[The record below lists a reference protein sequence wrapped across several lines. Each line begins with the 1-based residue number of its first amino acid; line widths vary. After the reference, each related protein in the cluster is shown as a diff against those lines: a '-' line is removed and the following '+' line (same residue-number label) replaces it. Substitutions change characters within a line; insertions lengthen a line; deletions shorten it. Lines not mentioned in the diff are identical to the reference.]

1 VTVRSFGEMSEW
13 FKEHAWKAC
22 VGVTP
27 PWVRIPLS
35 PLKRAAAAEWLWG
48 AAQLEPENPARSG
61 RKQRYWVNQCD
72 AVSPGA
78 YSIHRLKYQVIA
90 RKFRPQLF
98 DDVIGQKPIIQTLQN
113 AIQMERI
120 GHAYLFSGPRGVGKT
135 TTARI
140 LAKGLNC
147 VKGPTVTPCNEC
159 PSCQEIAS
167 GKSIDVFE
175 IDAASNT
182 GVDNI
187 RELRESAKYAA
198 ARNRYKIFII
208 DEVHMLSTSAF
219 NALLKILEEP
229 PPHVVFIMATTER
242 HKLPATILSRCQQ
255 FVFRTISSAEI
266 QAHLRQIADREG
278 VKIDDRGLA
287 YIVKASEGSMRDA
300 QSLLDQIISF
310 SGQEVV
316 DEDVRDVLGFI
327 PSEILDRTLD
337 ALAERDSKA
346 LLENVGIVIDQ
357 GLNVQ
362 QYVREFIGRIRDLLV
377 LKLGLEGKILGSAEE
392 KRALASRADNFSE
405 QDLIRF
411 FDALLKIESELRWTS
426 QPRFHLEVGFVKLAK
441 IGRVRDIE
449 DVLRDIQHPKSDIR
463 IPTSP
468 TPPPAPKREDKKEQ
482 SAAQEFT
489 FADIFTRRVED
500 RSAAAAIYLQKS
512 DRIDRTDNGV
522 GVFFSNNAA
531 LAMLQSKEHK
541 AVLDAV
547 ASELVGKAVS
557 VSLIMKE
564 QSTPNA
570 TPSVQSAKE
579 EPLTKKF
586 LEVFRGDLAQIKP
599 AKGE

>member
-1 VTVRSFGEMSEW
+1 M
-13 FKEHAWKAC
+13 
-22 VGVTP
+22 
-27 PWVRIPLS
+27 
-35 PLKRAAAAEWLWG
+35 
-48 AAQLEPENPARSG
+48 
-61 RKQRYWVNQCD
+61 
-72 AVSPGA
+72 
-78 YSIHRLKYQVIA
+78 KYQVIA

-98 DDVIGQKPIIQTLQN
+98 DDVVGQKPIVQTLQN
-113 AIQMERI
+113 AIRMDRI

-147 VKGPTVTPCNEC
+147 VKGPTITPCNEC
-159 PSCQEIAS
+159 PSCQEIAL

-229 PPHVVFIMATTER
+229 PAHVVFIMATTER

-255 FVFRTISSAEI
+255 FVFRTIAPAEI
-266 QAHLRQIADREG
+266 QAHLRQIADREA
-278 VKIDDRGLA
+278 VKIDDRALS

-310 SGQEVV
+310 SGQQVV

-337 ALAERDSKA
+337 ALADRDSKA
-346 LLENVGIVIDQ
+346 LLDNVEIVIDQ

-377 LKLGLEGKILGSAEE
+377 LKLGLEGNVVGSPEE
-392 KRALASRADNFSE
+392 KRALAVRAENFSE

-411 FDALLKIESELRWTS
+411 FDALLRLESELRWTS
-426 QPRFHLEVGFVKLAK
+426 QPRFHLEVGFVKLAR
-441 IGRVRDIE
+441 IGHVRDIE
-449 DVLRDIQHPKSDIR
+449 DVIREIQGGSVPANPKSEIR
-463 IPTSP
+463 IPKSP
-468 TPPPAPKREDKKEQ
+468 APAAPPVPPASKPEEKQEEK
-482 SAAQEFT
+482 SSQEFT

-500 RSAAAAIYLQKS
+500 RSGAAAIYLQKA
-512 DRIDRTDNGV
+512 DQIERTESGV
-522 GVFFSNNAA
+522 SVHFSNNAA
-531 LAMLQSKEHK
+531 MTMLQSKDHK

-564 QSTPNA
+564 QPASSATSVENA
-570 TPSVQSAKE
+570 KN

-586 LEVFRGDLAQIKP
+586 LEVFRGDLAQVKP

>member
-1 VTVRSFGEMSEW
+1 M
-13 FKEHAWKAC
+13 
-22 VGVTP
+22 
-27 PWVRIPLS
+27 
-35 PLKRAAAAEWLWG
+35 
-48 AAQLEPENPARSG
+48 
-61 RKQRYWVNQCD
+61 
-72 AVSPGA
+72 
-78 YSIHRLKYQVIA
+78 KYQVIA

-98 DDVIGQKPIIQTLQN
+98 EELVGQKPIVQTLQN
-113 AIQMERI
+113 AIQMDRI

-147 VKGPTVTPCNEC
+147 EKGPTVTPCNVC

-198 ARNRYKIFII
+198 ARGRYKIFII

-242 HKLPATILSRCQQ
+242 HKVPATILSRCQQ
-255 FVFRTISSAEI
+255 FIFRTISAGEI
-266 QAHLRQIADREG
+266 HAHLRQIADREG
-278 VKIDDRGLA
+278 VKIEDRALS

-327 PSEILDRTLD
+327 PSEILDRTVE
-337 ALAERDSKA
+337 ALAGRNSQA
-346 LLENVGIVIDQ
+346 LLENIGIVIDQ
-357 GLNVQ
+357 GLNIQ
-362 QYVREFIGRIRDLLV
+362 QYVREVIGRIRDLLV
-377 LKLGLEGKILGSAEE
+377 VKLGLQEKIIASADE
-392 KRALASRADNFSE
+392 KRALADRASAFSE

-411 FDALLKIESELRWTS
+411 FDMLLRIETELRSTS
-426 QPRFHLEVGFVKLAK
+426 QPRFHLEVGFIKLAK
-441 IGRVRDIE
+441 IGYVRDIE
-449 DVLRDIQHPKSDIR
+449 EILREVKGGTAPV
-463 IPTSP
+463 PL
-468 TPPPAPKREDKKEQ
+468 PPPRVSPPAQALPSEPQREQKPSSSSPATEP
-482 SAAQEFT
+482 FT
-489 FADIFTRRVED
+489 FADIFKRRIED
-500 RSAAAAIYLQKS
+500 KSATTAVYLQS
-512 DRIDRTDNGV
+512 AERIERRDDVIQIVIPG
-522 GVFFSNNAA
+522 GAPS
-531 LAMLQSKEHK
+531 AMLQSKEHK
-541 AVLDAV
+541 AVLDTV

-564 QSTPNA
+564 QQREGPSTENA
-570 TPSVQSAKE
+570 KN
-579 EPLTKKF
+579 EPLVKSF
-586 LEVFRGDLAQIKP
+586 LEVFRGDLAQVKP

>member
-1 VTVRSFGEMSEW
+1 M
-13 FKEHAWKAC
+13 
-22 VGVTP
+22 
-27 PWVRIPLS
+27 
-35 PLKRAAAAEWLWG
+35 
-48 AAQLEPENPARSG
+48 N
-61 RKQRYWVNQCD
+61 
-72 AVSPGA
+72 
-78 YSIHRLKYQVIA
+78 YQVIA
-90 RKFRPQLF
+90 RKFRPQVF
-98 DDVIGQKPIIQTLQN
+98 EEVVGQKPIVQTLQN
-113 AIQMERI
+113 AIQMDRI

-147 VKGPTVTPCNEC
+147 EKGPTITPCNVC

-198 ARNRYKIFII
+198 ARSRYKIFII

-242 HKLPATILSRCQQ
+242 HKVPATILSRCQQ
-255 FVFRTISSAEI
+255 FIFRTISPAEI

-278 VKIDDRGLA
+278 VKIDDRALG

-310 SGQEVV
+310 SGQDVV

-327 PSEILDRTLD
+327 PSDILDRSID
-337 ALAERDSKA
+337 SLANRDSKG

-357 GLNVQ
+357 GLNLQ

-377 LKLGLEGKILGSAEE
+377 IKLGLEEKVIGSADE
-392 KRALASRADNFSE
+392 KRALAGRSDAFSE

-411 FDALLKIESELRWTS
+411 FDMLLRIESDLRWTS
-426 QPRFHLEVGFVKLAK
+426 QARFHLEVGFVKLARV
-441 IGRVRDIE
+441 GYVRDIE
-449 DVLRDIQHPKSDIR
+449 EVLSEVKGGGSGNALPKATR
-463 IPTSP
+463 APVPPPARAVTPTPSP
-468 TPPPAPKREDKKEQ
+468 TPGPTPRQSEEKPAP
-482 SAAQEFT
+482 AANAPESFT
-489 FADIFTRRVED
+489 FADIFTRRSED
-500 RSAAAAIYLQKS
+500 KSSTTAIYLQKA
-512 DRIDRTDNGV
+512 DLIERNGDAVRILV
-522 GVFFSNNAA
+522 SNATV

-541 AVLDAV
+541 NVLDA
-547 ASELVGKAVS
+547 AATDLVGKPVS

-564 QSTPNA
+564 TQQKSGPAAET
-570 TPSVQSAKE
+570 AKD
-579 EPLTKKF
+579 EPLVQRF
-586 LEVFRGDLAQIKP
+586 LQVFRGDLAQVKP
-599 AKGE
+599 AKEE

>member
-1 VTVRSFGEMSEW
+1 M
-13 FKEHAWKAC
+13 
-22 VGVTP
+22 
-27 PWVRIPLS
+27 
-35 PLKRAAAAEWLWG
+35 
-48 AAQLEPENPARSG
+48 
-61 RKQRYWVNQCD
+61 D
-72 AVSPGA
+72 
-78 YSIHRLKYQVIA
+78 
-90 RKFRPQLF
+90 
-98 DDVIGQKPIIQTLQN
+98 
-113 AIQMERI
+113 RI
-120 GHAYLFSGPRGVGKT
+120 GHAYLFCGPRGVGKT

-147 VKGPTVTPCNEC
+147 VQGPTITPCNAC

-198 ARNRYKIFII
+198 ARSRYKIFVI

-242 HKLPATILSRCQQ
+242 HKVPATILSRCQQ
-255 FVFRTISSAEI
+255 FIFRTISPVEI
-266 QAHLRQIADREG
+266 HAHLRDIAQREG
-278 VKIDDRGLA
+278 VNVDDRALG

-327 PSEILDRTLD
+327 PAEILDRTLD

-357 GLNVQ
+357 GLNIQ
-362 QYVREFIGRIRDLLV
+362 QYVREFIGRIRDLLI
-377 LKLGLEGKILGSAEE
+377 LKLGLEEKIVGSVEE
-392 KRALASRADNFSE
+392 KRALGSRADKFSE

-411 FDALLKIESELRWTS
+411 FDALLRLESELRWTS

-441 IGRVRDIE
+441 IGHVRDIE
-449 DVLRDIQHPKSDIR
+449 DVLRDIQPPKSDIR
-463 IPTSP
+463 NP
-468 TPPPAPKREDKKEQ
+468 TPPTLPPPPKHEEKKE
-482 SAAQEFT
+482 AAPAQEFT
-489 FADIFTRRVED
+489 FADIFKRRVED
-500 RSAAAAIYLQKS
+500 RSGAAAVYLQKA
-512 DRIDRTDNGV
+512 DRIERTDLGV
-522 GVFFSNNAA
+522 SIFFSNNAS

-541 AVLDAV
+541 AVLDSI
-547 ASELVGKAVS
+547 ASELVGKPVS

-564 QSTPNA
+564 HSTPSA

-586 LEVFRGDLAQIKP
+586 LEVFHGDLAQIKP

>member
-1 VTVRSFGEMSEW
+1 M
-13 FKEHAWKAC
+13 
-22 VGVTP
+22 
-27 PWVRIPLS
+27 
-35 PLKRAAAAEWLWG
+35 
-48 AAQLEPENPARSG
+48 
-61 RKQRYWVNQCD
+61 
-72 AVSPGA
+72 
-78 YSIHRLKYQVIA
+78 KYQVIA

-98 DDVIGQKPIIQTLQN
+98 DDVVGQKPIVQTLQN
-113 AIQMERI
+113 AIQMNRV

-147 VKGPTVTPCNEC
+147 VKGPTVVPCNEC

-187 RELRESAKYAA
+187 RELRENAKYAA
-198 ARNRYKIFII
+198 ARNRSKIFII

-229 PPHVVFIMATTER
+229 PAHVVFIMATTER

-255 FVFRTISSAEI
+255 FVFRTISPAEI

-278 VKIDDRGLA
+278 VKIDDRALS

-310 SGQEVV
+310 SGQQVV

-337 ALAERDSKA
+337 ALAERDAKA

-362 QYVREFIGRIRDLLV
+362 QYVREFIGKIRDLLV
-377 LKLGLEGKILGSAEE
+377 LKLGLEGNIVGSAEE
-392 KRALASRADNFSE
+392 KRALASKSDKFSE

-411 FDALLKIESELRWTS
+411 FDTLLRLENELRWTS

-441 IGRVRDIE
+441 IGHVRDIE
-449 DVLRDIQHPKSDIR
+449 ELLREVKQGSGSANPNSEIR
-463 IPTSP
+463 IPKSLP
-468 TPPPAPKREDKKEQ
+468 VAAPISAKPPAPAPTPRREEKPDEKP
-482 SAAQEFT
+482 SQEFT

-500 RSAAAAIYLQKS
+500 RSGAAAIYLQKAE
-512 DRIDRTDNGV
+512 RIERTENGV
-522 GVFFSNNAA
+522 NVVLSGGAA

-541 AVLDAV
+541 TVLDAV

-564 QSTPNA
+564 RQTPN
-570 TPSVQSAKE
+570 TTSVESAKD
-579 EPLTKKF
+579 EPLVKKF
-586 LEVFRGDLAQIKP
+586 LEVFRGDLAQVKP